1 MIADQTNATG
11 IAGVMGGEESEI
23 TESTTTVMFEIA
35 AFDRTNIR
43 LTTRAL
49 GLRTEASGRYERGV
63 CAATCREAADR
74 ACQLVNMLGAGEV
87 IDGIIDVDNSD
98 PNHKR
103 LPFEPD
109 KMNALLGLD
118 LSAEEQKKLL
128 EKLDFQIE
136 NNEVVVPFFRT
147 DINRMCDVA
156 EEVARMLSLIHI

>member
-74 ACQLVNMLGAGEV
+74 AWRRRG
-87 IDGIIDVDNSD
+87 
-98 PNHKR
+98 H
-103 LPFEPD
+103 
-109 KMNALLGLD
+109 
-118 LSAEEQKKLL
+118 
-128 EKLDFQIE
+128 
-136 NNEVVVPFFRT
+136 
-147 DINRMCDVA
+147 
-156 EEVARMLSLIHI
+156 

>member
-63 CAATCREAADR
+63 CAAT
-74 ACQLVNMLGAGEV
+74 
-87 IDGIIDVDNSD
+87 
-98 PNHKR
+98 
-103 LPFEPD
+103 LPVKLRIVPVSWSTCWAQARSLR
-109 KMNALLGLD
+109 MSTTAIPLPRRNRPSLL
-118 LSAEEQKKLL
+118 LSHA
-128 EKLDFQIE
+128 
-136 NNEVVVPFFRT
+136 
-147 DINRMCDVA
+147 
-156 EEVARMLSLIHI
+156 

>member
-1 MIADQTNATG
+1 
-11 IAGVMGGEESEI
+11 MGGEESEI

-87 IDGIIDVDNSD
+87 MSTTAI
-98 PNHKR
+98 P
-103 LPFEPD
+103 LPRRNRPS
-109 KMNALLGLD
+109 LL
-118 LSAEEQKKLL
+118 LSHA
-128 EKLDFQIE
+128 
-136 NNEVVVPFFRT
+136 
-147 DINRMCDVA
+147 
-156 EEVARMLSLIHI
+156 